1 MRDDVLSILPGECA
15 VSRETLH
22 DLLDG
27 PVEAGRRTSLEAHLA
42 TCDECREVDDG
53 LEAVRAGLRSL
64 PETPFPAVAL
74 RQVWDRTVNAERE
87 RASAAPWR
95 PRFVA
100 AAALA
105 ASVALVALIISWSRG
120 LPPAAVPAPGRL
132 HAEQIEQVGREA
144 RQVLEVTA
152 AALKRSEHAAI
163 ERVLGGE
170 VSPAIRKIGIQW
182 PETRSPADRRS
193 KT

>member
-1 MRDDVLSILPGECA
+1 MNDTLSVLPRECA
-15 VSRETLH
+15 ASRETLQ

-27 PVEAGRRTSLEAHLA
+27 PVEAARRTSLDAHLA
-42 TCDECREVDDG
+42 ACGECREVRDG

-64 PETPFPAVAL
+64 PVTPFPDSAL
-74 RQVWDRTVNAERE
+74 RQVWDRTVNAKRE
-87 RASAAPWR
+87 ESFAPPWR

-105 ASVALVALIISWSRG
+105 ASVALVALIVSWSRG
-120 LPPAAVPAPGRL
+120 LPPDAGPAPGRL
-132 HAEQIEQVGREA
+132 HAEQVERVRREA

-152 AALKRSEHAAI
+152 AALKRSEHAAF
-163 ERVLGGE
+163 ERVLEGE
-170 VSPAIRKIGIQW
+170 VSPAIRRIGIQW
-182 PETRSPADRRS
+182 PETGSPADRRS